1 VLKKYHVRL
10 SADERTL
17 LTDLITA
24 GATAAR
30 VQTHARILLKA
41 DAGPAG
47 PSRIDADIAS
57 AVAVGVRTVERVRER
72 WVLDGLEA
80 ALRPRP
86 TAAPRRRKLDGE
98 QEAHPIALACSAP
111 PAGKQRWSL
120 RRLARELVRLEVV
133 DGIAPETVRTTLKK
147 TRPAKPA

>member
-10 SADERTL
+10 TADERTL

-24 GATAAR
+24 GTAAAR

-47 PSRIDADIAS
+47 PAWIDGDIA
-57 AVAVGVRTVERVRER
+57 AALDVGVRTVERVRER

-80 ALRPRP
+80 ALRPTP
-86 TAAPRRRKLDGE
+86 AAIPRRRKLDGE
-98 QEAHPIALACSAP
+98 QEAHLIALACSAP

-120 RRLARELVRLEVV
+120 RLLAKELVRLEVV
-133 DGIAPETVRTTLKK
+133 EGIAPETVRSMLKK
-147 TRPAKPA
+147 TSSSPG